1 MPLPGISG
9 PRQDHSNLQALLTQ
23 AKAVKQDF
31 NTLKTSLQNG
41 DISSAQSAYADLQE
55 LILKATQTPQYQK
68 AQASE
73 KTTGLLASD
82 FSALG
87 QALSTGDITASQNA
101 AKTLQQDVNQLTSTG
116 LVNLQQ
122 KIQAAYAGYVANG
135 ASALPLDLKA

>member
-1 MPLPGISG
+1 MPLSGISG
-9 PRQDHSNLQALLTQ
+9 QRQDHSNLQALLTQ

-55 LILKATQTPQYQK
+55 LILKATQTPPFQK

-101 AKTLQQDVNQLTSTG
+101 AKTLQQDANQLTSTG

-135 ASALPLDLKA
+135 ASSLPLDLKA